1 MVTASYSSGGGGS
14 AAACAAGCAVLVA
27 GFPGEPWF
35 WQILIFVLVR
45 GIQVPVGVNLHVK
58 PAAGRY
64 SIQVPGIVPREIQVR
79 KTFTLSIPN
88 SQPKKAKR

>member
-1 MVTASYSSGGGGS
+1 VVTASYSSGGGGS

-45 GIQVPVGVNLHVK
+45 AIQVPVGVNLHVK
-58 PAAGRY
+58 PAAGRH